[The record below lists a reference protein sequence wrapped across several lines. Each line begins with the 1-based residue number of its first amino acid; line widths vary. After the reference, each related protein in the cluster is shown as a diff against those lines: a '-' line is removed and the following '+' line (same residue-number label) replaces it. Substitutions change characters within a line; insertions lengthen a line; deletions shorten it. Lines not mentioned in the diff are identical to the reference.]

1 VKCDSQGRLLLPAL
15 IGWICNRFRLAGS
28 VFVVRLTAST
38 CFVFFV
44 PPAKYFGAPIL
55 LPRQQLVPRGA
66 RPPLHRRRPLC
77 VAAILPCE
85 FLGTFLYL
93 FLCRWPILSVYSLKA
108 KKSSAPFPRQVSNSY
123 LEEHSR
129 LCAAADRCDAKHFS
143 LDERLQNLAYE
154 METMLKPEDDTLT
167 DSTRNV
173 FSGTPDSRFSGGPY
187 GAFVSPLMSPLHE
200 SLLAGRGGSGS
211 FGSSPAIRSFASPLR
226 MTNSPLKP
234 PEPLWQGRGALS
246 PLKLGGSTHSSESE
260 LLKLGHSR
268 SSKWPESPSR
278 SKGPVNSS
286 GSFSDSPGRLPGV
299 QTGVHNR
306 TWSDSGGSSGSPAV
320 RRPGGGGGVASPF
333 GRSASFHEVD
343 YTAMEDRK
351 HAEAVAAAAGILE
364 PGLKEREGSPSSGDL
379 LSLIWIIYST
389 DYSCIGF
396 WKRLDKDLPDAIE
409 NQLRP
414 HRLLNVCGLGK
425 EEAKCTMALKQ
436 SEQKQATGP

>member
-1 VKCDSQGRLLLPAL
+1 
-15 IGWICNRFRLAGS
+15 
-28 VFVVRLTAST
+28 VFVVRLIASV

-44 PPAKYFGAPIL
+44 SPAKCSAAPIL
-55 LPRQQLVPRGA
+55 LPRQLCTAASHSVLQHFYAASSLVPFSTFFFVV
-66 RPPLHRRRPLC
+66 RPFPSVFSSKAKRYS
-77 VAAILPCE
+77 ASLPC
-85 FLGTFLYL
+85 
-93 FLCRWPILSVYSLKA
+93 
-108 KKSSAPFPRQVSNSY
+108 QVSNSY

-129 LCAAADRCDAKHFS
+129 LCAAADRCDGKHFS

-154 METMLKPEDDTLT
+154 METMLKPEDDNLT
-167 DSTRNV
+167 DSTRNA

-364 PGLKEREGSPSSGDL
+364 PGLKEREGSPSSGDF
-379 LSLIWIIYST
+379 LSLDFMT
-389 DYSCIGF
+389 ADYSCIGF
-396 WKRLDKDLPDAIE
+396 WKS
-409 NQLRP
+409 
-414 HRLLNVCGLGK
+414 LNKISTRCNRWSRKRRGEVNNGSETKRAKAGKRSINPVCGGLVF
-425 EEAKCTMALKQ
+425 
-436 SEQKQATGP
+436 